1 MSNSLELKNILVSP
15 GDIWFSNEPSSLS
28 AVTGSG
34 IVMTVFDSKRK
45 CGGMC
50 YFIRPLRDNPAEDSP
65 LFACP
70 AIIGLLNKF
79 LATGSD
85 LTFLNA
91 QLHGGAEN
99 QKVKGYT
106 AGLGNQNAKVAK
118 EILELKKV
126 NIVGEG
132 IGGTYGRKIVFNTLS
147 GETMIAKVDNIR
159 NSDWYPPLI
168 TSRNK

>member
-1 MSNSLELKNILVSP
+1 MSNALELKNILVSP
-15 GDIWFSNEPSSLS
+15 GDICFPNEPSSLS

-50 YFIRPLRDNPAEDSP
+50 YFIRPLRDNPTEDSP

-70 AIIGLLNKF
+70 SIIGLLNKF
-79 LATGSD
+79 LVAGSN
-85 LTFLNA
+85 LTSLNA

-99 QKVKGYT
+99 PKAKGYT
-106 AGLGNQNAKVAK
+106 AELGSQNAKAAK

-126 NIVGEG
+126 HIGGEG
-132 IGGTYGRKIVFNTLS
+132 VGGTYGRKIVFNTSS

-168 TSRNK
+168 TSKTK